1 VLVSVISESPFVAGS
16 TKVRRPE
23 PRVKRPVASAT
34 GAAQGKMSTVDVTDQ
49 TFQTEVI
56 ERSQREPVVVDFW
69 ADWCGP
75 CKMLGPVLERAT
87 EEQGVTLAKIDV
99 DANQE
104 VAREY
109 GISGIPAVK
118 AFRNGQVVAEFVGA
132 LPPARVQAFLADL
145 TKPSLGDT
153 IDDPEIAEAL
163 KAKDYERALQT
174 LLARVET
181 VKTPEERNAARESMV
196 QIFQELGQEHPLA
209 STYRRKLAAA
219 IF

>member
-1 VLVSVISESPFVAGS
+1 
-16 TKVRRPE
+16 
-23 PRVKRPVASAT
+23 
-34 GAAQGKMSTVDVTDQ
+34 MSTVPLKVIDVTDA
-49 TFQTEVI
+49 TFQSEVI
-56 ERSQREPVVVDFW
+56 ERSEREPVVVDFW
-69 ADWCGP
+69 AEWCGP
-75 CKMLGPVLERAT
+75 CKMLTPVLENETDAR
-87 EEQGVTLAKIDV
+87 GVTLAKVDV

-132 LPPARVQAFLADL
+132 QPPARVQAFLDDL
-145 TKPSLGDT
+145 MKPSLAET

-163 KAKDYERALQT
+163 KAKDYERALQM

-181 VKTPEERNAARESMV
+181 VKTPEERNAARALMV
-196 QIFQELGQEHPLA
+196 QLFQELGQEHPLA
-209 STYRRKLAAA
+209 STYRKKLAAA

>member
-1 VLVSVISESPFVAGS
+1 
-16 TKVRRPE
+16 
-23 PRVKRPVASAT
+23 
-34 GAAQGKMSTVDVTDQ
+34 MSTVDVTDR

-75 CKMLGPVLERAT
+75 CKMLTPVLEQET
-87 EEQGVTLAKIDV
+87 NIQGVTLAKVDV

-132 LPPARVQAFLADL
+132 QPAARVKAFLDDL
-145 TKPSLGDT
+145 TKPSLADT

-163 KAKDYERALQT
+163 RAKDYERALQT

-181 VKTPEERNAARESMV
+181 VKTPEERNAARELML

-209 STYRRKLAAA
+209 STYRKKLAAA

>member
-1 VLVSVISESPFVAGS
+1 MNV
-16 TKVRRPE
+16 
-23 PRVKRPVASAT
+23 
-34 GAAQGKMSTVDVTDQ
+34 MDVTDE

-75 CKMLGPVLERAT
+75 CKMLTPVLEQQT
-87 EEQGVTLAKIDV
+87 SELGVTLAKIDV

-104 VAREY
+104 VARTY

-132 LPPARVQAFLADL
+132 VPPERVKAFLDDL
-145 TKPSLGDT
+145 TKPSLADT

-163 KAKDYERALQT
+163 KAKDYELALQT
-174 LLARVET
+174 LLTRVET
-181 VKTPEERNAARESMV
+181 VKTAEERNAARELMV

-209 STYRRKLAAA
+209 STYRKKLAAA

>member
-1 VLVSVISESPFVAGS
+1 
-16 TKVRRPE
+16 
-23 PRVKRPVASAT
+23 
-34 GAAQGKMSTVDVTDQ
+34 MDVTDQ

-75 CKMLGPVLERAT
+75 CKMLGPVLEQQT
-87 EEQGVTLAKIDV
+87 TEQGVTLAKIDV

-104 VAREY
+104 VARQY

-132 LPPARVQAFLADL
+132 VPPARVKEFLDDL

-153 IDDPEIAEAL
+153 IDDPDIAEAL
-163 KAKDYERALQT
+163 RAKDYERALQT
-174 LLARVET
+174 LLTRVET
-181 VKTPEERNAARESMV
+181 VKTPEERNAARALMV
-196 QIFQELGQEHPLA
+196 EIFQELGQEHPLA
-209 STYRRKLAAA
+209 STYRKQLAAA

>member
-1 VLVSVISESPFVAGS
+1 V
-16 TKVRRPE
+16 
-23 PRVKRPVASAT
+23 
-34 GAAQGKMSTVDVTDQ
+34 STVDVTDQ

-75 CKMLGPVLERAT
+75 CKMLTPVLEQET
-87 EEQGVTLAKIDV
+87 GDKGVTLAKVDV
-99 DANQE
+99 DSNPQ
-104 VAREY
+104 VASQY

-132 LPPARVQAFLADL
+132 QPPARVKAFLEDL
-145 TKPSLGDT
+145 TKPSLADT
-153 IDDPEIAEAL
+153 VDDPEIAEAL
-163 KAKDYERALQT
+163 KAGDYERALQT

-181 VKTPEERNAARESMV
+181 VKTPEERNAARELMV
-196 QIFQELGQEHPLA
+196 RIFQELGQEHPLA

>member
-1 VLVSVISESPFVAGS
+1 
-16 TKVRRPE
+16 
-23 PRVKRPVASAT
+23 
-34 GAAQGKMSTVDVTDQ
+34 
-49 TFQTEVI
+49 VI

-75 CKMLGPVLERAT
+75 CKMLTPVLEQETNA
-87 EEQGVTLAKIDV
+87 QGVTLAKVDV

-132 LPPARVQAFLADL
+132 QPAVRVKEFLDDL
-145 TKPSLGDT
+145 TKPSLADT

-181 VKTPEERNAARESMV
+181 VKTAEERNAARELMV

-209 STYRRKLAAA
+209 STYRKKLAAA

>member
-1 VLVSVISESPFVAGS
+1 
-16 TKVRRPE
+16 
-23 PRVKRPVASAT
+23 
-34 GAAQGKMSTVDVTDQ
+34 MSSVDVTDQ

-75 CKMLGPVLERAT
+75 CKMLTPVLEQQT
-87 EEQGVTLAKIDV
+87 SEQGVTLAKIDV
-99 DANQE
+99 DANQD
-104 VAREY
+104 VARQY

-132 LPPARVQAFLADL
+132 LPPERVKAFLEDL

-163 KAKDYERALQT
+163 KAQDYELALQT
-174 LLARVET
+174 LLTRVET
-181 VKTPEERNAARESMV
+181 VKTAEERNAARELMV

-209 STYRRKLAAA
+209 STYRKKLAAA

>member
-1 VLVSVISESPFVAGS
+1 
-16 TKVRRPE
+16 
-23 PRVKRPVASAT
+23 
-34 GAAQGKMSTVDVTDQ
+34 MDVTDQ

-75 CKMLGPVLERAT
+75 CKMLTPVLEQAT
-87 EEQGVTLAKIDV
+87 EEHGVTLAKIDV

-104 VAREY
+104 VARQY

-132 LPPARVQAFLADL
+132 QPPERVKEFLADL
-145 TKPSLGDT
+145 TKPSLADT

-181 VKTPEERNAARESMV
+181 VKTPEERNTARELMV
-196 QIFQELGQEHPLA
+196 EIFQELGQEHPLA
-209 STYRRKLAAA
+209 STYRKKLAAA

>member
-1 VLVSVISESPFVAGS
+1 
-16 TKVRRPE
+16 
-23 PRVKRPVASAT
+23 
-34 GAAQGKMSTVDVTDQ
+34 MDVTDQ

-56 ERSQREPVVVDFW
+56 DRSQREPVVVDFW

-75 CKMLGPVLERAT
+75 CKMLTPVLEQAT

-104 VAREY
+104 VARQY

-132 LPPARVQAFLADL
+132 VPPARVKEFLDDL

-181 VKTPEERNAARESMV
+181 VKTPEERNAARELMV

-209 STYRRKLAAA
+209 STYRKKLAAA

>member
-1 VLVSVISESPFVAGS
+1 MTFRRGGSGAGEA
-16 TKVRRPE
+16 V
-23 PRVKRPVASAT
+23 
-34 GAAQGKMSTVDVTDQ
+34 GKMATVDVTDQ

-75 CKMLGPVLERAT
+75 CKMLTPVLEQQT
-87 EEQGVTLAKIDV
+87 SEQGVTLAKIDV
-99 DANQE
+99 DANQRI
-104 VAREY
+104 AREY

-132 LPPARVQAFLADL
+132 QPAARVKAFLDDL
-145 TKPSLGDT
+145 TGPSLADT
-153 IDDPEIAEAL
+153 IDDPEIAAAL

-181 VKTPEERNAARESMV
+181 VKTPEERNAARELMV

-209 STYRRKLAAA
+209 STYRKKLAAA

>member
-1 VLVSVISESPFVAGS
+1 MNV
-16 TKVRRPE
+16 
-23 PRVKRPVASAT
+23 
-34 GAAQGKMSTVDVTDQ
+34 VDVTDQ
-49 TFQTEVI
+49 SFQTEVI

-75 CKMLGPVLERAT
+75 CKTLTPVLEQQT
-87 EEQGVTLAKIDV
+87 TEQGVTLAKIDV

-104 VAREY
+104 VARQY
-109 GISGIPAVK
+109 GINGIPAVK

-132 LPPARVQAFLADL
+132 LPPERVKAFLDDL

-163 KAKDYERALQT
+163 NAQDYELALQT
-174 LLARVET
+174 LLTRVET
-181 VKTPEERNAARESMV
+181 VKTPEERNGARELMV

-209 STYRRKLAAA
+209 STYRKKLAAA

>member
-1 VLVSVISESPFVAGS
+1 MTI
-16 TKVRRPE
+16 
-23 PRVKRPVASAT
+23 
-34 GAAQGKMSTVDVTDQ
+34 VDVTDQ

-75 CKMLGPVLERAT
+75 CKMLTPVLEQET
-87 EEQGVTLAKIDV
+87 GQSGVTLAKVDV
-99 DANQE
+99 DANQGI
-104 VAREY
+104 AREY

-132 LPPARVQAFLADL
+132 VPPARVKEFLAGL
-145 TKPSLGDT
+145 TKPSLADT

-163 KAKDYERALQT
+163 KAGDEERALQT

-181 VKTPEERNAARESMV
+181 VKTPEERNAARELMV
-196 QIFQELGQEHPLA
+196 QIFQELGQEHPLS
-209 STYRRKLAAA
+209 STYRKKLAAA
-219 IF
+219 LF

>member
-1 VLVSVISESPFVAGS
+1 
-16 TKVRRPE
+16 
-23 PRVKRPVASAT
+23 
-34 GAAQGKMSTVDVTDQ
+34 VDVTDQ

-69 ADWCGP
+69 AEWCGP
-75 CKMLGPVLERAT
+75 CKMLGPVLEQQT
-87 EEQGVTLAKIDV
+87 SEQGVTLAKIDV
-99 DANQE
+99 DANQA

-109 GISGIPAVK
+109 GVNGIPAVK

-132 LPPARVQAFLADL
+132 VPPASVKAFLDDL
-145 TKPSLGDT
+145 TKPSLADT
-153 IDDPEIAEAL
+153 IDDPEIAQAL

-181 VKTPEERNAARESMV
+181 VKTPEERNAARLLMV

-209 STYRRKLAAA
+209 STYRKKLAAA